1 VDAIHLVTLTAANFK
16 AEVLEASLPYFVS
29 FWAGWCAPCKIVD
42 PLFAEIASEY
52 DGRARFGKVNIDD
65 EEALAIE
72 YGIRAV
78 PTLLIFKNG
87 EVVDKMIGAHAKHDL
102 TSNLEKH
109 LFC

>member
-1 VDAIHLVTLTAANFK
+1 MDAIHLVTLTAANFK
-16 AEVLEASLPYFVS
+16 AEVLEASLPFLVS

-42 PLFAEIASEY
+42 PLVEEIASDY

-65 EEALAIE
+65 EEALAME

-102 TSNLEKH
+102 TASLEKH
-109 LFC
+109 LFV

>member
-1 VDAIHLVTLTAANFK
+1 MDAIHLVKLTAANFK
-16 AEVLEASLPYFVS
+16 AEVLEASLPFLVS

-42 PLFAEIASEY
+42 PLVEEIAADY

-65 EEALAIE
+65 EEALAME

-102 TSNLEKH
+102 AASLEKH